1 MIGSARAPQTYL
13 GRDVSR
19 GTIDFVLFADESG
32 TAAGEPCYA
41 IGALLVPADQINAF
55 NREFDRLISVHGV
68 TGEVRWS
75 KVSTSHGLMNFGI
88 DLLRHILGGPTLFN
102 CIVVLKSDYFKW
114 RQGDREEAFYT
125 TYSLL
130 LEFCARAAPGNY
142 SAYIDERQDVYAK
155 HDEALEVI
163 TNRMLDKISAR
174 GKMAGVKKVNSR
186 LYRGIQAA
194 DFLTGAI
201 KAAHHLYLD
210 SSCPLA
216 PGKRLL
222 LKRLAETLGWKHL
235 HYDTWPNHDFNIW
248 HFPWEPYRAVPA
260 TLMVRPNFEVP
271 YVTAEEL
278 VQACRDI

>member
-1 MIGSARAPQTYL
+1 M
-13 GRDVSR
+13 
-19 GTIDFVLFADESG
+19 DFVFFADESG
-32 TAAGEPCYA
+32 TSVGEPCYA
-41 IGALLVPADQINAF
+41 IGALLVPADDVDSF
-55 NREFDRLISVHGV
+55 NREFDRLIAAHGV

-88 DLLRHILGGPTLFN
+88 DLLRHILGGVTSFN
-102 CIVVLKSDYFKW
+102 SIVVLKSDYFKW
-114 RQGDREEAFYT
+114 REGDKEEAFYT

-142 SAYIDERQDVYAK
+142 SAYIDDRQDAYNK
-155 HDEALEVI
+155 RDEALEVI

-174 GKMAGVKKVNSR
+174 AKLASVKKVDSR

-210 SSCPLA
+210 TSCPLS

-222 LKRLAETLGWKHL
+222 LERLAGTLGWKHL

-248 HFPWEPYRAVPA
+248 HFPWQSYRAVPG
-260 TLMVRPNFEVP
+260 TLVVRANFEVP
-271 YVTAEEL
+271 YVMPDEL
-278 VQACRDI
+278 ARVCHGT